1 MADKQKPGVM
11 IYFDLR
17 PCLQRLTN
25 EQKGALFSA
34 ILDYAENGV
43 LPELDNVA
51 VGVAWDFV
59 KPRIDRDAET
69 YASKVEKAR
78 AAINKRWA
86 APTNTDVYGGIRENT
101 DVYERIPT
109 TTTTS
114 TSTPTTAS
122 NGGMP
127 LDAAPPTTSKPK
139 ATRFVPPTLDEV
151 REFVQSRN
159 SPVDPQGFIDFYE
172 SKGWVVGKSPMPP
185 FDILPLF
192 SAGRSRKLT
201 LVPIIQSLAQLEKNY
216 GKEGAEIVCDN
227 CRATRF

>member
-86 APTNTDVYGGIRENT
+86 APTNTDVYGGIRGNT

-172 SKGWVVGKSPMPP
+172 SKGWVVGKSPMKDWKAACRNAEGWDRWRQKPGAYGYAQEQP
-185 FDILPLF
+185 ARKSF
-192 SAGRSRKLT
+192 SEL
-201 LVPIIQSLAQLEKNY
+201 I
-216 GKEGAEIVCDN
+216 AE
-227 CRATRF
+227 RTGTK